1 MSVVHRLLFLSAISV
16 PLLLIFTVLAL
27 LAGNAWAEPLT
38 FRSAIELAAR
48 HSSAVAAASADQEKA
63 YQAYVETK
71 SLYLPRMFVGS
82 AIGYSA
88 GFPLSMEGAAPSIF
102 NVTSQQFLLNPAQR
116 SFVNSARAQ
125 WQASILSQAD
135 QRRQAVLETA
145 VAYVDLR
152 KINLQLHVL
161 RGQREAAPRLVHIEA
176 ERIRAGVDSSSS
188 LMRAKLIEAQTRM
201 RSAELEGSA
210 LQLRKRLAD
219 LTGLPEQ
226 EIEPIPDSI
235 PPLPDEATVSAVEE
249 ASNND
254 LRVKVAVQQAHA
266 SALRAQAEHRLRWP
280 TVDAVGQYALLSRF
294 NNYDEFYKRFERNNG
309 TLGLVV
315 RLGFLDFTQA
325 AHARQADADAA
336 KAQRQVDAVK
346 SQMSSEALRSHTNV
360 EQLTAARDMAQ
371 LEYVLAHTDA
381 TKLDTN
387 AEIGTTAISDQVIGH
402 IAEDGKFG
410 ALLDATFE
418 LLKAQLQML
427 DATGNLDNWV
437 MAQVA
442 DSAPGQTTI
451 TGQIPGSRAS
461 ERASVVPGISSLMLV
476 PSVKVLPVRKSQQL
490 FAVAIDSEGGGK
502 DVSSIA
508 KWISSGNSVAI
519 VSTSGLVTALTSGQV
534 TITAA
539 LSGISQ
545 SAPITIS
552 APE

>member
-125 WQASILSQAD
+125 WQA
-135 QRRQAVLETA
+135 
-145 VAYVDLR
+145 DLR